1 MKKRTIII
9 IGIIY
14 SVIVIGIISNIYVEI
29 EYNLNIF
36 EYINKSMPITT
47 KEREILNKHGKIV
60 YGSDQSSPPLRY
72 KDNTDGQYKG
82 MVVDLINALSIQ
94 VGQDISFEPND
105 WWKESLDSLSK
116 KSIDFFDLIE
126 SEERAKKFIFTDPV
140 YTLRG
145 NILKHKNA
153 EIKGYKDLTGKKVA
167 ILEGDYSIEFLKN
180 KVGDLDII
188 LTKDIEEAVK
198 YLINNEVDAVV
209 GDEPVL
215 KFYIKDR
222 EINKDYN
229 ILKEPIYTK
238 KAVLAVNK
246 DKKELVDILNKG
258 IFQLQKNGI
267 YRDLKQKWY
276 YEYDDVNT
284 IFYDTNSGYSKY
296 VLIGI
301 ILISIYIFYGCT
313 YILKREIRIKTDEVI
328 ESKTILEATQAQ
340 MLRDHKMAA
349 IGQLASGVAH
359 EIRNPLGI
367 IRNYCY
373 LLKDTDNS
381 EEETQEYIN
390 GIENNV
396 QRATNIVS
404 NLLNFSRISSDKFE
418 PTNMKIFLESTV
430 KLENKLI
437 KNNNIKVNID
447 CNDNLECHINQDS
460 LKHVLL
466 NLISNAVYAMNK
478 DGYIYIKVYIS
489 DDKLNISFKDNGCG
503 IGEEKIKNIFDPFYT
518 TKPIGKGTGLGLY
531 ITYNEITKCG
541 GEISVESVV
550 GAGTTFYIKLPTN
563 KGD

>member
-9 IGIIY
+9 VGIIY
-14 SVIVIGIISNIYVEI
+14 TIIVISIISNIYVGI

-36 EYINKSMPITT
+36 EYINKSMPITI

-94 VGQDISFEPND
+94 VGQDISFEPNN
-105 WWKESLDSLSK
+105 WWKESLDSLSN

-126 SEERAKKFIFTDPV
+126 SEERSKKFIFTDPV

-145 NILKHKNA
+145 NILKHKNS
-153 EIKGYKDLTGKKVA
+153 EIKGYKDLSGKKVA

-180 KVGDLDII
+180 KVKDLDIV
-188 LTKDIEEAVK
+188 LTKDVEEAVK
-198 YLINNEVDAVV
+198 YLVNNDVDAVI

-222 EINKDYN
+222 KINQDYN

-267 YRDLKQKWY
+267 YQDLKQKWY

-313 YILKREIRIKTDEVI
+313 YILKREIRIKTNEVI
-328 ESKTILEATQAQ
+328 ESQTILEAAQAQ

-373 LLKDTDNS
+373 LLKDSDNS
-381 EEETQEYIN
+381 DEEIKEYVN

-396 QRATNIVS
+396 KRATNIVS
-404 NLLNFSRISSDKFE
+404 NLLNFSRISNDKLE
-418 PTNMKIFLESTV
+418 LTNMKNFIESTV
-430 KLENKLI
+430 KLEDKLI
-437 KNNNIKVNID
+437 KNNNIKVKID
-447 CNDNLECHINQDS
+447 CNDSLDCYINQDS

-466 NLISNAVYAMNK
+466 NLISNAVYAINK
-478 DGYIYIKVYIS
+478 DGSIYIEAYTS
-489 DDKLNISFKDNGCG
+489 NNKLNISFKDTG
-503 IGEEKIKNIFDPFYT
+503 IGIEEENIKNIFDPFYT

-541 GEISVESVV
+541 GEISVKSIF
-550 GAGTTFYIKLPTN
+550 GLGTTFCIKLPIH